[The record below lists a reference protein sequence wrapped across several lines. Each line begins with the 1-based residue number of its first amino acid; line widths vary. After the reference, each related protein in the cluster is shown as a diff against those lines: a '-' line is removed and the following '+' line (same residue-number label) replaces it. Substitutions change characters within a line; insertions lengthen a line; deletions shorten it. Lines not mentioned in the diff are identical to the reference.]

1 MEGLF
6 PGRDKTM
13 KLAALTR
20 LEKDAKRLR
29 EIIGILAK
37 YGLVDWLKGINYEWV
52 QHRLVGPEGQ
62 KLADLQQSVRLRLAL
77 SELGTT
83 FIKLGQM
90 LSTRGD
96 LVGQRVAGELKIL
109 QSNTPADTPEQV
121 RSTFLADLGKPP
133 EEIFSKFDP
142 IPIASASIGQVHRA
156 VLHDGSEVIVK
167 VQHAGITSTVHRDLE
182 IMAGLADLAEHHA
195 TPLRPYQPIA
205 TTSEF
210 RRTLLRELDFT
221 RELRNLHQFAENF
234 KESETVRFPTAYP
247 EFSSQRVLTME
258 WLDGESVADAEK
270 LRAKGVDLAQFA
282 ERGAKMYL
290 DMIFR
295 DGFYHADPH
304 PGNLLVMPDGVVGV
318 LDCGMVGRLD
328 GALREDFEG
337 MLLAAVNGDADE
349 LTDYITRLGEVPA
362 SVSRDAL
369 RAEVGDF
376 ASEYLTQSMSD
387 FDLSGALKGLIDIIR
402 SYKIIL
408 PSSCS
413 MLLKV
418 LVMLEGTACD
428 LDPKFS
434 LAELFKPYYT
444 QAMRRKI
451 SPERLWHRTQRA
463 VRDWDRLIDVF
474 PRDMADI
481 LSRVRKGSFDVNL
494 QHRRMDTIVNRLV
507 MGVLSAALF
516 VGSAELWSTG
526 VKPVW
531 WGVSVPGAVG
541 CGVAVWLGFQLVQA
555 IRKTG
560 RLHQKD

>member
-1 MEGLF
+1 
-6 PGRDKTM
+6 M

-20 LEKDAKRLR
+20 IEKDAKRLR

-37 YGLVDWLKGINYEWV
+37 YGLVDWLKGINYEWI

-142 IPIASASIGQVHRA
+142 NPIASASIGQVHRA

-167 VQHAGITSTVHRDLE
+167 VQHAGITNTVHRDLE

-234 KESETVRFPTAYP
+234 KESETVRFPTVYP

-270 LRAKGVDLAQFA
+270 MRAKGVDLAQFA

-474 PRDMADI
+474 PRDMADV

-516 VGSAELWSTG
+516 VGSAELWSAE

>member
-1 MEGLF
+1 
-6 PGRDKTM
+6 M
-13 KLAALTR
+13 KLAAITR
-20 LEKDAKRLR
+20 LDKDAKRLR

-37 YGLVDWLKGINYEWV
+37 YGLVDWLKGIDFEWI

-62 KLADLQQSVRLRLAL
+62 KLADLKQSVRLRLAL

-90 LSTRGD
+90 LSTRSD
-96 LVGQRVAGELKIL
+96 LIGQQVANELKVL
-109 QSNTPADTPEQV
+109 QANTPADNLEQV
-121 RSTFLADLGKPP
+121 RATFLADLGKSP
-133 EEIFSKFDP
+133 EESFAEFDP
-142 IPIASASIGQVHRA
+142 IPFASASIGQVHRA
-156 VLHDGSEVIVK
+156 VLHDGTKVIVK
-167 VQHAGITSTVHRDLE
+167 VQHAGITNTVHRDLE
-182 IMAGLADLAEHHA
+182 IMAGLANLAEHHA

-221 RELRNLHQFAENF
+221 RELRNLHQFGENF
-234 KESETVRFPTAYP
+234 KESETVRFPIAYP

-270 LRAKGVDLAQFA
+270 LRAKGVDLAEFA
-282 ERGAKMYL
+282 QRGASMYL

-304 PGNLLVMPDGVVGV
+304 PGNLLVMPGGVVGV
-318 LDCGMVGRLD
+318 IDCGMVGRLD

-337 MLLAAVNGDADE
+337 MLLAAVNGDADD
-349 LTDYITRLGEVPA
+349 LTEYITRLGEVPA
-362 SVSRDAL
+362 SMSRDAL

-376 ASEYLTQSMSD
+376 SSEYLTQSLSD

-402 SYKIIL
+402 NYEIVL
-408 PSSCS
+408 PTSCS

-418 LVMLEGTACD
+418 LVMLEGTARE
-428 LDPKFS
+428 LDPNFS
-434 LAELFKPYYT
+434 LAELFKPYYA
-444 QAMRRKI
+444 QAMRRKF

-481 LSRVRKGSFDVNL
+481 LGRVRKGSFDVNL

-507 MGVLSAALF
+507 MGILSAALF
-516 VGSAELWSTG
+516 VGSAELWSRAVPPLFYG
-526 VKPVW
+526 I
-531 WGVSVPGAVG
+531 SVPGAAG
-541 CGVAVWLGFQLVQA
+541 CGVAVWLGFQLVKA

-560 RLHQKD
+560 RLHSKD

>member
-1 MEGLF
+1 
-6 PGRDKTM
+6 M
-13 KLAALTR
+13 KLAALAR

-52 QHRLVGPEGQ
+52 QHRLIGPEGQ

-96 LVGQRVAGELKIL
+96 LVGQGVASELKIL

-133 EEIFSKFDP
+133 EEIFAKFDP

-167 VQHAGITSTVHRDLE
+167 VQHAGITNTVHRDLE
-182 IMAGLADLAEHHA
+182 ILAGLADLAEHHA

-234 KESETVRFPTAYP
+234 KESETVRFPIAYP

-270 LRAKGVDLAQFA
+270 IRAKGVDLAQFA

-349 LTDYITRLGEVPA
+349 LTDYIMRLGEVPA

-444 QAMRRKI
+444 QAMRRKF